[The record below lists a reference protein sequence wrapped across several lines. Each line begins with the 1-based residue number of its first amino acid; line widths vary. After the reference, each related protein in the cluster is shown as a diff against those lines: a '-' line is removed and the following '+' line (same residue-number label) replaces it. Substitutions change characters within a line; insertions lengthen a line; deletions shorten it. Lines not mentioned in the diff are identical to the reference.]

1 MLFPLNTVEI
11 NRMEVT
17 WGTNTEQGGV
27 AQGTAAGLKP
37 DPGYGAEGKRQILWR
52 SFIRMKRCQN
62 APAV

>member
-1 MLFPLNTVEI
+1 
-11 NRMEVT
+11 MEVT